1 MEEAGEP
8 EAMIAKLTA
17 PDYPLAQH
25 PEAAAALQ
33 DMKLLF
39 QRLTDMG
46 TPLHRFRH
54 ASAREPSFA
63 RGAQHLPSPATP
75 RRAYSCV
82 CPKCGTG

>member
-1 MEEAGEP
+1 MFVEEAGEP

-54 ASAREPSFA
+54 GSAGEPPASAIYIQQP
-63 RGAQHLPSPATP
+63 LDT
-75 RRAYSCV
+75 
-82 CPKCGTG
+82 